1 MNGLLYGVSPGSVPF
16 PGLRAFENEE
26 SLLFFGREAHTDE
39 LLERL
44 GDNRFVA
51 VVGTSGS
58 GKSSLVRAGLRPALD
73 RGYLVDAS
81 SRWRFA
87 TLRPGSAPIQ
97 ALATALASTFRSLS
111 LDEITSPLRATSA
124 GISHV
129 VSRGGLAPGES
140 LLIIVDQFEELF
152 RFDLTRDEQAD
163 AALFVSQLLAATAD
177 RETPIYVVVTMR
189 SEFLGHCAGFSGL
202 VEAFNRSQY
211 LVPALT
217 RDQRQDAVERPLRLF
232 GVTATPALVQRVLN
246 DAGDDPDQLPVL
258 QHVLVRSYRAWERAG
273 STGPLDLAHYSAVG
287 GIEEALDRHGNE
299 IVAGF
304 TGDERMVTEQ
314 LFRSL
319 SVAQGGVAVRRPRR
333 LGQLY
338 DIAAATT
345 ADECQRIDRI
355 VGAFTDRNN
364 SFLTLSSPVLQ
375 RDTVVD
381 ITHESLIRK
390 WKALAVWVRAETR
403 SAEWYADLSRDVTRF
418 HAREAG
424 LWQDPELAAVL
435 SRRAEDGWNES
446 WANQYRRDGGPM
458 FPEVVSFLDE
468 STRQQDERRRAEEE
482 LREREQRQAAALARA
497 RRRSLIVAALLVVG
511 AVVVSVLTYRLV
523 QAARREAASQQRL
536 VELTDTNRQA
546 ESAAAGIREQLDRLA
561 AAPRTGTSDD
571 QQKKNAQEIEQLRQ
585 NLANAQAQSK
595 LSQDAIDKLRQDQ
608 ELTTTDRG
616 GLLKRIETLQQQLT
630 QSNGEREALQT
641 RVDALQKP
649 PIAQPGDDRQ
659 ALQRQVD
666 EERSK
671 LANLTDFAKAL
682 ETENADLRKTIGA
695 STASTP
701 SGDYREAFRQG
712 VKAYDLRDWKASVQY
727 MRDAIK
733 FQSSVKD
740 PAKRIPI
747 YGLRLENYAP
757 QSYLGAALFEA
768 KDCAGM
774 LDALKQADAEAPP
787 GAVRSKLQA
796 ARVQCAGQK

>member
-1 MNGLLYGVSPGSVPF
+1 
-16 PGLRAFENEE
+16 
-26 SLLFFGREAHTDE
+26 
-39 LLERL
+39 
-44 GDNRFVA
+44 
-51 VVGTSGS
+51 
-58 GKSSLVRAGLRPALD
+58 
-73 RGYLVDAS
+73 
-81 SRWRFA
+81 
-87 TLRPGSAPIQ
+87 
-97 ALATALASTFRSLS
+97 
-111 LDEITSPLRATSA
+111 
-124 GISHV
+124 
-129 VSRGGLAPGES
+129 
-140 LLIIVDQFEELF
+140 
-152 RFDLTRDEQAD
+152 
-163 AALFVSQLLAATAD
+163 
-177 RETPIYVVVTMR
+177 VTMR

-217 RDQRQDAVERPLRLF
+217 RDQRQDAVERPLKLF

-299 IVAGF
+299 IVDGF
-304 TGDERMVTEQ
+304 TSDERIVTER

-345 ADECQRIDRI
+345 ADARERIDRI
-355 VGAFTDRNN
+355 VTAFADRQN
-364 SFLTLSSPVLQ
+364 SFLTLSSPMLR

-424 LWQDPELAAVL
+424 PWQDPELAAVL

-446 WANQYRRDGGPM
+446 WANQYRRDGSPIFGD
-458 FPEVVSFLDE
+458 VISFLDE

-482 LREREQRQAAALARA
+482 VLERERRQAAALARA

-511 AVVVSVLTYRLV
+511 AIAVSVLTYRLV

-536 VELTDTNRQA
+536 AELTDTNRQA
-546 ESAAAGIREQLDRLA
+546 ESAAAAIRDQLDRLA
-561 AAPRTGTSDD
+561 AAPRTATSDE

-585 NLANAQAQSK
+585 NLERAQAQSK

-616 GLLKRIETLQQQLT
+616 GLLRRIETLQQQLT
-630 QSNGEREALQT
+630 QSTGEREALQT
-641 RVDALQKP
+641 RVDTLQKQQDTLQKQQLGQS
-649 PIAQPGDDRQ
+649 ADDRQ
-659 ALQRQVD
+659 TLQRQVD

-671 LANLTDFAKAL
+671 LASLTDVAKAL
-682 ETENADLRKTIGA
+682 ETENADLRKTIGSSA
-695 STASTP
+695 P
-701 SGDYREAFRQG
+701 SAATGDYREAFRQG
-712 VKAYDLRDWKASVQY
+712 VRAYDLRDWKASVQY
-727 MRDAIK
+727 MRDAIR
-733 FQSSVKD
+733 FQSNVKE
-740 PAKRIPI
+740 PLKRIPI

-774 LDALKQADAEAPP
+774 LDALKQAEAESPP
-787 GAVRSKLQA
+787 GAVKSKLQA
-796 ARVQCAGQK
+796 ARVQCVGQK